1 MDDEKTVKAQLL
13 CSNQPIVTYENPNYR
28 GTKIYNICQTPNP
41 AISDNIWCST
51 TILIPSRLKALS
63 MKLLRPPRPL
73 VRLGL
78 NFYFWHFNVEIF
90 LCTTLRKKS
99 FNLPYLLSN
108 V

>member
-28 GTKIYNICQTPNP
+28 GTKIYNIWQTPNP

-63 MKLLRPPRPL
+63 MKLLRPPRSL

-78 NFYFWHFNVEIF
+78 NFYFWHFNVENF